1 MGVVGNMIITVVF
14 LVLFI
19 VIFFKLIRI
28 IPEQETYVIEQF
40 GKYKK
45 TLGPGFHII
54 IPVVQTVAY
63 KHNLKEDVIDVDPQI
78 CITKDNVQ
86 VTVDGI
92 LYLKVMDPEKASYGI
107 DNYRYA
113 TAQIAKTTMR
123 SEIGKMD
130 LDKTFSERENLNNQI
145 VQAVDDASDPWGIKV
160 TRYEIKDITPLDTV
174 VKAME
179 QQMLAEREKRANI
192 LKSEG
197 EKESRINLS
206 KGDREEAINVSQ
218 AQKQRQ
224 INEADGNAKS
234 MTLIASATAE
244 GIKMI
249 ARAIDQKGGKNA
261 VSLRIAEQFIQRIGS
276 IFQSSDTSVL
286 PYDLATIQSLATVI
300 RGESEA
306 PSPVRNL
313 ASALKGDEYSP
324 GKQAPGAS
332 GSTGDRRNRE
342 DRYSSGYDSTE
353 GGEA

>member
-1 MGVVGNMIITVVF
+1 MGVVGNMIVTVVF

-28 IPEQETYVIEQF
+28 IPEQETFVIEQF

-54 IPVVQTVAY
+54 IPVVQMVAY
-63 KHNLKEDVIDVDPQI
+63 KHDLKEEVIDVDPQI

-92 LYLKVMDPEKASYGI
+92 LYFKVMDPEKASYGI

-113 TAQIAKTTMR
+113 TAQISKTTMR

-130 LDKTFSERENLNNQI
+130 LDKTFSERESLNNHI

-197 EKESRINLS
+197 ERESRINLS
-206 KGDREEAINVSQ
+206 KGDREEAINVSH

-224 INEADGNAKS
+224 INEATGNAES
-234 MTLIASATAE
+234 MTLIATATAE

-300 RGESEA
+300 RGETETSTSTRRRSSAVAGTSGPKTEK
-306 PSPVRNL
+306 
-313 ASALKGDEYSP
+313 ASDLRDSRSH
-324 GKQAPGAS
+324 S
-332 GSTGDRRNRE
+332 GQERE
-342 DRYSSGYDSTE
+342 E
-353 GGEA
+353 GGRA